1 MKQPA
6 VKQQKGPAMDMKA
19 LFDAEPQSPLYVA
32 INRVLVRNDPN
43 LMRMMKEA
51 SSRMCLATALTPGF
65 RGFDLMRQRGTCPMG
80 MRWAASSD
88 MSDELSHIWIDQF
101 TYWDSWEAHEN
112 FHEIFEDVV
121 IDACAKCG
129 GMLLDGPEEP
139 VFRIVKSDLPKLISK
154 NQMMKLGFERSGDTR
169 GFAMDSGETVMVLA
183 THHVRPG
190 KEAEFEEGEIQTM
203 EMLKETSGVIGYQ
216 ILKRIGL
223 STLGSGHA
231 TVESLMEDLKDS
243 SGTKLQRAAEVWEG
257 YTIPAEYLTMVE
269 FEDLA
274 SAQGG
279 MPHVNV
285 KPEILFV
292 HGTKVLNNCLTMP
305 TVRISDSMFREHSYR
320 EILQGI
326 RPGKAD

>member
-1 MKQPA
+1 MNIRS
-6 VKQQKGPAMDMKA
+6 
-19 LFDAEPQSPLYVA
+19 LFDAEPKSPLYVA
-32 INRVLVRNDPN
+32 INRVLVRNDPD

-51 SSRMCLATALTPGF
+51 SSKMCLATALTPGF

-88 MSDELSHIWIDQF
+88 MSAELSHIWIDQV
-101 TYWDSWEAHEN
+101 TYWESWEAHEA
-112 FHEIFEDVV
+112 FHETFEDVV
-121 IDACAKCG
+121 IEACARCG

-154 NQMMKLGFERSGDTR
+154 NQLMKRGFENGGDTR
-169 GFAMDSGETVMVLA
+169 GYAMDSGETVTVFA

-190 KEAEFEEGEIQTM
+190 KEMEFEDGEIQTM
-203 EMLKETSGVIGYQ
+203 DMLKETAGVIGYQ

-231 TVESLMEDLKDS
+231 TVESLMEDMKGS
-243 SGTKLQRAAEVWEG
+243 SGTRLKRTAEVWEG

-269 FEDLA
+269 FEDLR

-292 HGTKVLNNCLTMP
+292 HGPKVLNNCLTMP
-305 TVRISDSMFREHSYR
+305 TVRIYDSMFREHTYR
-320 EILQGI
+320 EVLHGV
-326 RPGKAD
+326 K